1 MYTLPNSL
9 HHFALHWTQLLTLTC
24 MSRNCEQQ
32 SMWLC
37 VNQGFKFLSA
47 ASIKLVQSQVG
58 EESIVESSCLQ
69 QQFLCF
75 FARLGTAALILTA
88 WFCIAALEKV
98 PERTTSTTGGGAKV
112 PSDPNEVPSLPRR
125 EARERELLNAY
136 GQLGDANE
144 VLNER
149 AVAVMKRMSDKLT
162 GRDFL
167 QEGLPNSG
175 DSDSVQSQVQ
185 RLIMQATAHDNLCQ
199 SYIGW
204 CPFW

>member
-1 MYTLPNSL
+1 M
-9 HHFALHWTQLLTLTC
+9 
-24 MSRNCEQQ
+24 
-32 SMWLC
+32 
-37 VNQGFKFLSA
+37 
-47 ASIKLVQSQVG
+47 
-58 EESIVESSCLQ
+58 
-69 QQFLCF
+69 
-75 FARLGTAALILTA
+75 
-88 WFCIAALEKV
+88 
-98 PERTTSTTGGGAKV
+98 

>member
-1 MYTLPNSL
+1 VFHVAIHVL
-9 HHFALHWTQLLTLTC
+9 HFTILACVKLVLAAAWLGAIRLHCT
-24 MSRNCEQQ
+24 SRPRI
-32 SMWLC
+32 LRHTP
-37 VNQGFKFLSA
+37 FLS
-47 ASIKLVQSQVG
+47 
-58 EESIVESSCLQ
+58 
-69 QQFLCF
+69 
-75 FARLGTAALILTA
+75 LT
-88 WFCIAALEKV
+88 ALEKI
-98 PERTTSTTGGGAKV
+98 PERTISTSGGSSKV
-112 PSDPNEVPSLPRR
+112 PSDPNEAPSLPRR

-162 GRDFL
+162 GRDFS

>member
-1 MYTLPNSL
+1 MSCDAAPVQCTLLGGLSRSKSWRSTAWLSFQICL
-9 HHFALHWTQLLTLTC
+9 HLAGYKLLLRMQLLLDIAD
-24 MSRNCEQQ
+24 
-32 SMWLC
+32 WA
-37 VNQGFKFLSA
+37 VFY
-47 ASIKLVQSQVG
+47 
-58 EESIVESSCLQ
+58 
-69 QQFLCF
+69 
-75 FARLGTAALILTA
+75 
-88 WFCIAALEKV
+88 AALENA
-98 PERTTSTTGGGAKV
+98 PERTTSASGASSSKG
-112 PSDPNEVPSLPRR
+112 SDLNAAPSLPRR

-162 GRDFL
+162 GRDFS
-167 QEGLPNSG
+167 QEGMPNSG
-175 DSDSVQSQVQ
+175 DSDSVQTQVQ

>member
-1 MYTLPNSL
+1 MYVVRYQQRIALFTKQDVL
-9 HHFALHWTQLLTLTC
+9 H
-24 MSRNCEQQ
+24 
-32 SMWLC
+32 
-37 VNQGFKFLSA
+37 V
-47 ASIKLVQSQVG
+47 
-58 EESIVESSCLQ
+58 VEC
-69 QQFLCF
+69 C
-75 FARLGTAALILTA
+75 LTA
-88 WFCIAALEKV
+88 TYPYTGYVFIVRILALTATSNFEISLYFAALEKM
-98 PERTTSTTGGGAKV
+98 PDRTTSSGSGSSKV

-162 GRDFL
+162 GRDFS

>member
-1 MYTLPNSL
+1 MQRHTTLLS
-9 HHFALHWTQLLTLTC
+9 TD
-24 MSRNCEQQ
+24 
-32 SMWLC
+32 
-37 VNQGFKFLSA
+37 VNQL
-47 ASIKLVQSQVG
+47 
-58 EESIVESSCLQ
+58 
-69 QQFLCF
+69 
-75 FARLGTAALILTA
+75 
-88 WFCIAALEKV
+88 LEKV
-98 PERTTSTTGGGAKV
+98 AKEFCWAPVGLDKIPERNSNSSGSSVKV
-112 PSDPNEVPSLPRR
+112 PSDPNEAPSLPRR

-162 GRDFL
+162 GRDFS
-167 QEGLPNSG
+167 QEGLPTST

>member
-1 MYTLPNSL
+1 MHTLQKGFVLETGQSVFTIVE
-9 HHFALHWTQLLTLTC
+9 HVSATQLVLRCMKKAPTLTLCTD
-24 MSRNCEQQ
+24 
-32 SMWLC
+32 
-37 VNQGFKFLSA
+37 
-47 ASIKLVQSQVG
+47 
-58 EESIVESSCLQ
+58 
-69 QQFLCF
+69 
-75 FARLGTAALILTA
+75 T
-88 WFCIAALEKV
+88 AALEKI
-98 PERTTSTTGGGAKV
+98 PERTTSTSGAGSKV
-112 PSDPNEVPSLPRR
+112 PSDPNEAPSLPRR

-162 GRDFL
+162 GRDFS

-185 RLIMQATAHDNLCQ
+185 RLIMQASAHDNLCQ

>member
-1 MYTLPNSL
+1 MQKQLNFSL
-9 HHFALHWTQLLTLTC
+9 C
-24 MSRNCEQQ
+24 
-32 SMWLC
+32 
-37 VNQGFKFLSA
+37 K
-47 ASIKLVQSQVG
+47 I
-58 EESIVESSCLQ
+58 
-69 QQFLCF
+69 
-75 FARLGTAALILTA
+75 GTAAVILTVC
-88 WFCIAALEKV
+88 FCAAALEKV
-98 PERTTSTTGGGAKV
+98 PERTTSTTGGGTKV

>member
-1 MYTLPNSL
+1 MG
-9 HHFALHWTQLLTLTC
+9 A
-24 MSRNCEQQ
+24 
-32 SMWLC
+32 
-37 VNQGFKFLSA
+37 
-47 ASIKLVQSQVG
+47 
-58 EESIVESSCLQ
+58 
-69 QQFLCF
+69 
-75 FARLGTAALILTA
+75 AALT
-88 WFCIAALEKV
+88 FCDKFCELAALENI
-98 PERTTSTTGGGAKV
+98 PERTSGASGGSGKG
-112 PSDPNEVPSLPRR
+112 SDPNVAPSLPRR

-136 GQLGDANE
+136 GQLGDAND

-162 GRDFL
+162 GRDFS
-167 QEGLPNSG
+167 QEGMPNSG